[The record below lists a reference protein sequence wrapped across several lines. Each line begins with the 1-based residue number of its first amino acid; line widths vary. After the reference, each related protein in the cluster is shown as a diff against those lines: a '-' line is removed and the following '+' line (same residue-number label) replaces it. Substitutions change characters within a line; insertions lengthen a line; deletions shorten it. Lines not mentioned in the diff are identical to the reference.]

1 MPDGKLLI
9 ACQDVQNETLSVNG
23 ELILIRH
30 GRSAHVHAGWID
42 VHGFHR
48 WREAY
53 EAAGILDS
61 EVPPP
66 EIRERA
72 GRAGVIVCSD
82 AQRAIDSARRLAD
95 DREMRTV
102 VISPLLRELE
112 LSPPALRAVRLPL
125 AGWALTFGIS
135 WLFRGIT
142 TWPHAS
148 EAELVRV
155 REAAEWLA
163 GLAREHRAVAVVTH
177 ASFRS
182 VLTRTLLA
190 QGWTAGAG
198 RRRSSHWSAW
208 TLTRPI

>member
-1 MPDGKLLI
+1 MSD
-9 ACQDVQNETLSVNG
+9 

-42 VHGFHR
+42 IHGFHR

-53 EAAGILDS
+53 EAAGILDG
-61 EVPPP
+61 EVPPA
-66 EIRERA
+66 EVQAIA
-72 GRAGVIVCSD
+72 DRAGVIVCSN
-82 AQRAIDSARRLAD
+82 AQRAIDSARLLAN
-95 DREMRTV
+95 DREMRAV
-102 VISPLLRELE
+102 VISPLLHELE
-112 LSPPALRAVRLPL
+112 LSPPALGAVRLPL
-125 AGWALTFGIS
+125 AGWALTFGVS
-135 WLFRGIT
+135 WLLRGIT

-190 QGWTAGAG
+190 QGWTAGSG

-208 TLTRPI
+208 SLTRD

>member
-1 MPDGKLLI
+1 VS
-9 ACQDVQNETLSVNG
+9 Q

-53 EAAGILDS
+53 EAAGIL
-61 EVPPP
+61 EGEAPPP
-66 EIRERA
+66 EIRDRA

-82 AQRAIDSARRLAD
+82 APRAVESARRLANG
-95 DREMRTV
+95 REIRE
-102 VISPLLRELE
+102 VIVSPLLRELE
-112 LSPPALRAVRLPL
+112 LSPPALGAVRLPL

-135 WLFRGIT
+135 WLCRGIT

-148 EAELVRV
+148 EAEMARV
-155 REAAEWLA
+155 REAAEWLS

-190 QGWTAGAG
+190 QGWTAGVG

-208 TLTRPI
+208 SLVRPI